1 MTTRKGHHCQH
12 RGTHRPRLASVR
24 TSACLL
30 WAVAALGI
38 PSIAQDRMPEIPASH
53 WTDGQKKA
61 VEAFVKSR
69 GKPPGHTAKAPGP
82 FVPLLRSP
90 ELMMPA
96 EALVSYLQFKTVLPP
111 KLREFVILITARQ
124 WMQHT
129 EWNSHLEIALKAGVG
144 LDVIKALAAGERPSG
159 MSDDEAAVYDFCDE
173 LHRNQSVSDATY
185 ARALSRFGE
194 QGIIDLVGVN
204 GGYTF
209 LAIVMNTARTP
220 PPPLPDS
227 LPALAAFPR

>member
-1 MTTRKGHHCQH
+1 MATYRWDC
-12 RGTHRPRLASVR
+12 RPAIRLRSGSIKS
-24 TSACLL
+24 TNCLCAL
-30 WAVAALGI
+30 WLLITFGI
-38 PSIAQDRMPEIPASH
+38 PVIAQERMPEIPSSQ
-53 WTDGQKKA
+53 WTGAQKKA
-61 VEAFVKSR
+61 VDAFVKSR
-69 GKPPGHTAKAPGP
+69 GKPPGHTGQAPGP
-82 FVPLLRSP
+82 FVALLRSP
-90 ELMMPA
+90 ELMIPA
-96 EALVSYLQFKTVLPP
+96 EAMISYLQFKTVLPP

-124 WMQHT
+124 WTQHT
-129 EWNSHLEIALKAGVG
+129 EWNSHLQIAQKAGLEPV
-144 LDVIKALAAGERPSG
+144 LIKALAAGERPPE

-209 LAIVMNTARTP
+209 LAMVMNTARTP